1 MSKEIKTAILVLAAL
16 LLVIF
21 GYSYLKGNNLLDKS
35 RSLYAVYDN
44 VEGLA
49 PSSPVTING
58 FPVGSVQSI
67 DFADKTGKLV
77 VKFVVAAPG
86 YR

>member
-44 VEGLA
+44 VEVYNL
-49 PSSPVTING
+49 
-58 FPVGSVQSI
+58 
-67 DFADKTGKLV
+67 
-77 VKFVVAAPG
+77 
-86 YR
+86 